1 MEEVRVD
8 GRAGEPSAG
17 SAPPG
22 AGAAPRPLMKKRLL
36 NEVKLKSN
44 SWFPGI
50 TYMSTN
56 TEPVQREGEA
66 MSERETERKK
76 NPGEAQSLRFSASQ
90 GQHRSEDKIDS
101 N

>member
-1 MEEVRVD
+1 
-8 GRAGEPSAG
+8 
-17 SAPPG
+17 
-22 AGAAPRPLMKKRLL
+22 L

-44 SWFPGI
+44 SWLPGI
-50 TYMSTN
+50 TCASTN

-76 NPGEAQSLRFSASQ
+76 NPGEAQSLRLTATQ
-90 GQHRSEDKIDS
+90 GQLRSEDKIDS